1 MTTTSLRLSED
12 DEKRLSRIRKATGW
26 TASEALKRGLKAIE
40 AELAEKPAK
49 TAWEIYRELDLGPG
63 EPGEP
68 AHDRASRSRELVREA
83 IREKHRRRSSVRK

>member
-12 DEKRLSRIRKATGW
+12 DERRLARLQKATGW
-26 TASEALKRGLKAIE
+26 TASETLKRGLKALEGEI
-40 AELAEKPAK
+40 AKKPAK
-49 TAWEIYRELDLGPG
+49 TAWEIYCELGI

-83 IREKHRRRSSVRK
+83 IRAKHRRRSPVRK

>member
-26 TASEALKRGLKAIE
+26 TASEAFKRGLKAIE
-40 AELAEKPAK
+40 ADLAEKPAK
-49 TAWEIYRELDLGPG
+49 TAWEIYRELGI

-83 IREKHRRRSSVRK
+83 IREKHRRSSSVRK